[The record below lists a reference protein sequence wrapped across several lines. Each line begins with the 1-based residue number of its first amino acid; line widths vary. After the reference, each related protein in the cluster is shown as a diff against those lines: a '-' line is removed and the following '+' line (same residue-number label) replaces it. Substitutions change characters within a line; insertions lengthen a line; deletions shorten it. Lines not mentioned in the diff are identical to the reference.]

1 MATMEDM
8 TFRVYLREGELYCV
22 YDRDPNDHHGKLVD
36 SERLSRFYSDG
47 LKSLVEEVF
56 RFGFVTTESR
66 DQVTSLRVLK
76 SLQDFF
82 ATTQEYPSAIEMLV
96 IMAFKSGAEYQRRM
110 H

>member
-1 MATMEDM
+1 MPEIEDM
-8 TFRVYLREGELYCV
+8 TFRVYLRKGELCCI

-36 SERLSRFYSDG
+36 SERLSQFYSDG

-56 RFGFVTTESR
+56 RFGIVTTESR

-82 ATTQEYPSAIEMLV
+82 ATSQEYPSAIEMLV
-96 IMAFKSGAEYQRRM
+96 LMAFRSGVEYQKRKK
-110 H
+110 